1 MPGKFLQAMKTAGA
15 ANPVLMLDEM
25 KLIMRSSFIVEKM
38 GRLGMPK
45 AMQKILEQ
53 AEPGKCPVHA

>member
-1 MPGKFLQAMKTAGA
+1 MPKMADFHRFPDAFRRDY
-15 ANPVLMLDEM
+15 MLASM